1 MHHRAISKSWNSC
14 IFQGQ
19 QNVSVVQQ
27 GKGFYK
33 DAIKSINYNKKWQ
46 IYFIKWKT
54 SVHQETWFRK
64 VNASYNVRKI
74 IHSTYIWQQMY
85 KKNNLYQTV
94 YRSLN
99 HKDQKLETTQTSI
112 SIQMNKP
119 LVVSSYVEMIPVD
132 KEEGG
137 LERCFRGWELSL
149 PLQGTY
155 IWLSAPPRSV
165 HMQSP
170 ATSDPG
176 HLTTSSGIQ
185 GHVHTC
191 DIHSYRRRNIDA
203 HKKKTKRNKEKAT
216 DRTWMNLKYLMLR
229 KSIMARKSVNYSYT
243 HMLSRIAS

>member
-1 MHHRAISKSWNSC
+1 
-14 IFQGQ
+14 
-19 QNVSVVQQ
+19 
-27 GKGFYK
+27 
-33 DAIKSINYNKKWQ
+33 
-46 IYFIKWKT
+46 
-54 SVHQETWFRK
+54 
-64 VNASYNVRKI
+64 
-74 IHSTYIWQQMY
+74 MY

-119 LVVSSYVEMIPVD
+119 LVVSSYVEMIPVN
-132 KEEGG
+132 KEERG
-137 LERCFRGWELSL
+137 LERCFRGWELLL
-149 PLQGTY
+149 PLQGAS
-155 IWLSAPPRSV
+155 IWLSAPRSI
-165 HMQSP
+165 HIQSP

-176 HLTTSSGIQ
+176 HLTTSSSIQ

-191 DIHSYRRRNIDA
+191 DIHSYRHRNIDA
-203 HKKKTKRNKEKAT
+203 HKKKPVKRNKKKAT